1 MKIYKAFFAVFVA
14 FIIFSTVPASA
25 QLVQSRSAAML
36 LNLSAFDAV
45 MTLGHGIPGDGGAAI
60 FKKSGAAPFI
70 DSYIDST
77 SLTNGGSGYINGV
90 YPGVSLQG
98 GSGMGCVGRVTV
110 AGNSVTLIETSAII
124 CPGYNVGDV
133 LIPNNLEMGGVGSG
147 AVYTVSSVVAGT
159 GSFVDL
165 AGNRWQISVVSPNVL
180 QFGVKMDW
188 NGSDAGAT
196 NNRPAFLSGMAYAIY
211 PSGSSAALVYGGTLL
226 VPKGAAMLCG
236 GPAGGFTIPGAQG
249 LIVHGAGRWGGS
261 QLVQCAAEPQ
271 NTHFIAICGVYTI
284 RGHFGCAYEE
294 LVARSQAATTASN
307 IATFYS
313 ISGQQFPLLKNVGI
327 VAKLKACVYY
337 DQGIGGAANA
347 IFENMQCVQDG
358 ATANDGI
365 IIGPN
370 VGGTK
375 VIIRDS
381 VVECSPICLNN
392 NAFSISGVGTVTLDG
407 NHIEGHKWGYT
418 LNHLGGSVS
427 IKNSTVSSLGGG
439 NPCYAI
445 TVQGFTP
452 INSVKVEHVDSS
464 CTYTVSN
471 GHSGGANA
479 FGNVLGE
486 RVF

>member
-1 MKIYKAFFAVFVA
+1 MKPSLFKTLIFAVLF
-14 FIIFSTVPASA
+14 TTPASA
-25 QLVQSRSAAML
+25 QLLQSRAAGAL

-45 MTLGHGIPGDGGAAI
+45 MTLGHGAPGDGGMAI
-60 FKKSGAAPFI
+60 FRKNTSGAPFI
-70 DSYIDST
+70 DSYIDAA

-90 YPGVSLQG
+90 YPGISLQG
-98 GSGMGCVGRVTV
+98 GAGMGCVGRVTV
-110 AGNSVTLIETSAII
+110 AGGSVTLVETSAII
-124 CPGYNVGDV
+124 CPGYNVGDGLV
-133 LIPNNLEMGGVGSG
+133 PNNLEMGGTGSG

-196 NNRPAFLSGMAYAIY
+196 NNRQTFLSGMAYAIY

-249 LIVHGAGRWGGS
+249 LIVRGAGRWGGA
-261 QLVQCAAEPQ
+261 QLVQCASEPQ
-271 NTHFIAICGVYTI
+271 STHFIAICGIYTT

-294 LVARSQAATTASN
+294 LVARSQATTTASN

-327 VAKLKACVYY
+327 IAKLKSCVYY

-418 LNHLGGSVS
+418 LNHLGGSVV
-427 IKNSTVSSLGGG
+427 IKNSTVSSLSGH
-439 NPCYAI
+439 PCYAV

-452 INSVKVEHVDSS
+452 VNTVLVEHLDSS
-464 CTYTVSN
+464 CTYTVAN
-471 GHSGGANA
+471 GHSGGVNV
-479 FGNVLGE
+479 FGNILKQQE
-486 RVF
+486 F